1 MRLRPRT
8 IFWSVAIVSAVSYA
22 ICALLVAAAPEA
34 TARGFSWV
42 MHVDLTGLKRIVTWP
57 SFLGGMVSFSLILG
71 AHAGVIA
78 WVYNRLMGA
87 QDPSRRP

>member
-1 MRLRPRT
+1 MRLRPRA
-8 IFWSVAIVSAVSYA
+8 ILWSVAIVSAVSYA

-57 SFLGGMVSFSLILG
+57 SFLSGLVCFSLILG
-71 AHAGVIA
+71 AHAAAAA
-78 WVYNRLMGA
+78 WVYNRIMGA
-87 QDPSRRP
+87 HNPPRP